1 MLDFLNI
8 QDGPV
13 REKMM
18 QDHREAVVR
27 RVDAIVKKFEPA
39 REGRHTVVSK
49 KTWRSSVSN
58 SERPSML

>member
-27 RVDAIVKKFEPA
+27 RVDAIVRKFDPT
-39 REGRHTVVSK
+39 GRHTITSK
-49 KTWRSSVSN
+49 KT
-58 SERPSML
+58 